1 MNKRITIASAL
12 KIIASGTRDQGLDCE
27 TMQKFPRETAYLQR
41 KLHLTKMQCYIVA
54 VMLDN
59 AGDPVSPDDLADHAE
74 ASRIFILGLQNE
86 MDMLV
91 DRGVINV
98 VGGGRHDVWNMHY
111 MPSESLVQAVSHNH
125 ELRPEVMSDLTYEE
139 MWDRI
144 SGLLRACEFDNLSFP
159 LMVEKVK
166 KIMEGCCHLD
176 FCEKIMSLNLNDA
189 DMILLLIV
197 CNALVNKADD
207 YVTTFDYNKIL
218 PHSSCSM
225 IVKQF
230 KNKTSDLVVK
240 DILENVDNDE
250 EDFRLTVH
258 GILLL
263 LGEEYVP
270 EDRKEPKQ
278 TPAPP
283 KKQTIVPKNMF
294 YNEDERKHILR
305 LEALLCQDSFV
316 SIQQRMKEAGLRT
329 GFCCLFYGAP
339 GTGKTET
346 VLQMARR
353 TGREI
358 IRVDLSSQKSM
369 WVGESE
375 KNIERIFADYREKLS
390 QSELAPILLF
400 NEADAIFSKRHV
412 GVNSEVE
419 QMANT
424 MQNILL
430 QNMENFEGILIAT
443 TNLAD
448 NFDPAFHRRFLYRIE
463 FKSPSAEVRKQI
475 WRSMLPDMDESN
487 IKAMAERFSISGGQI
502 ENAVRKT
509 MIESILKGRP
519 LSTDEIVAICEQEV
533 QKKRVTL
540 KKLCV

>member
-1 MNKRITIASAL
+1 MKRITIASAL
-12 KIIASGTRDQGLDCE
+12 EIIASGTRNQGLDCE

-74 ASRIFILGLQNE
+74 ASRIFILGLQDE
-86 MDMLV
+86 MDKLV
-91 DRGVINV
+91 NRGVINV
-98 VGGGRHDVWNMHY
+98 VGGGRHDIWNMHY

-139 MWDRI
+139 MWNRV

-225 IVKQF
+225 IVRQF
-230 KNKTSDLVVK
+230 RDKTSDLVVK

-283 KKQTIVPKNMF
+283 NKQTIVPKNMF

-346 VLQMARR
+346 VLQMARH

-375 KNIERIFADYREKLS
+375 KNIERIFADYRERLS

-475 WRSMLPDMDESN
+475 WRSMMPDMDESN

-502 ENAVRKT
+502 ENAVRKM

-519 LSTDEIVAICEQEV
+519 LNTDEVIAICEDEV
-533 QKKRVTL
+533 QKKRVSL

>member
-12 KIIASGTRDQGLDCE
+12 EIIASGTRDKGLDCE
-27 TMQKFPRETAYLQR
+27 TMKKFPRETSYLQR

-74 ASRIFILGLQNE
+74 ASRIFILGQQNE

-91 DRGVINV
+91 DRGIINV

-139 MWDRI
+139 MWNRI
-144 SGLLRACEFDNLSFP
+144 LELLRACEFDNLSFP

-176 FCEKIMSLNLNDA
+176 FCKKIISLNLNDA
-189 DMILLLIV
+189 DMIMLLIV
-197 CNALVNKADD
+197 CNALVNKEDD

-283 KKQTIVPKNMF
+283 NKQTIVPKNMF

-463 FKSPSAEVRKQI
+463 FKSPSAEVRKHI

-502 ENAVRKT
+502 ENAVRKM
-509 MIESILKGRP
+509 MIESILKGCP

>member
-74 ASRIFILGLQNE
+74 ASRIFILGLQDE
-86 MDMLV
+86 MDKLV

-98 VGGGRHDVWNMHY
+98 VGGGRHDIWNMHY

-139 MWDRI
+139 MWYRV

-166 KIMEGCCHLD
+166 KIMEGCCHLY

-189 DMILLLIV
+189 DMIMLLIV
-197 CNALVNKADD
+197 CNALVNKEDD

-283 KKQTIVPKNMF
+283 NKQTIVPKNMF

-346 VLQMARR
+346 VLQMARH

-502 ENAVRKT
+502 ENAVRKM
-509 MIESILKGRP
+509 MIESILKGCP
-519 LSTDEIVAICEQEV
+519 LSTDEIVAICEDEV

>member
-74 ASRIFILGLQNE
+74 ASRIFILGLQDE
-86 MDMLV
+86 MDKLV

-98 VGGGRHDVWNMHY
+98 VGGGRHDIWNMHY

-166 KIMEGCCHLD
+166 KIMEGCCHLY

-225 IVKQF
+225 IVRQF
-230 KNKTSDLVVK
+230 RDKTSDLVVK

-283 KKQTIVPKNMF
+283 NKQTIVPKNMF

-346 VLQMARR
+346 VLQMARH

-375 KNIERIFADYREKLS
+375 KNIERIFADYRERLS

-502 ENAVRKT
+502 ENAVRKM
-509 MIESILKGRP
+509 MIESILKGCP

>member
-1 MNKRITIASAL
+1 MTIASAL
-12 KIIASGTRDQGLDCE
+12 ESIASGTLDQGLDCE
-27 TMQKFPRETAYLQR
+27 TMQRFPKETAYLQR

-283 KKQTIVPKNMF
+283 NKQTIVPKNMF

-316 SIQQRMKEAGLRT
+316 SIQQRMREAGLRT

-346 VLQMARR
+346 VLQIARR

-390 QSELAPILLF
+390 QSDLAPILLF

-502 ENAVRKT
+502 ENAVRKM

-519 LSTDEIVAICEQEV
+519 LNTDEVIAICEDEV
-533 QKKRVTL
+533 QKKRVSL

>member
-1 MNKRITIASAL
+1 MKRITIASAL
-12 KIIASGTRDQGLDCE
+12 EIIASGTRNQGLDCE

-225 IVKQF
+225 IVRQF
-230 KNKTSDLVVK
+230 REKTSALVLK
-240 DILENVDNDE
+240 DILENNDD
-250 EDFRLTVH
+250 EDDEFRLTVH

-283 KKQTIVPKNMF
+283 NKQTIVPKNMF

-346 VLQMARR
+346 VLQIARR

-502 ENAVRKT
+502 ENAVRKI

-519 LSTDEIVAICEQEV
+519 LNTDEVIAICEDEV
-533 QKKRVTL
+533 QKKIVSL

>member
-12 KIIASGTRDQGLDCE
+12 EIIASGTRDKGLDCE
-27 TMQKFPRETAYLQR
+27 TMKKFPRETSYLQR

-59 AGDPVSPDDLADHAE
+59 AGNPVSPDDLADHAE
-74 ASRIFILGLQNE
+74 ANRIFILGLQNE

-98 VGGGRHDVWNMHY
+98 VGGGRHNVWNMHY

-139 MWDRI
+139 MWNRI
-144 SGLLRACEFDNLSFP
+144 TDLLRACEFDNLSFP

-176 FCEKIMSLNLNDA
+176 FCKKIISLNLNDA
-189 DMILLLIV
+189 DMIMLLIV
-197 CNALVNKADD
+197 CNALVNKEDD

-250 EDFRLTVH
+250 EDLRLTVH

-283 KKQTIVPKNMF
+283 NKQTIVPKNMF

-346 VLQMARR
+346 VLQIARR

-502 ENAVRKT
+502 ENAVRKI
-509 MIESILKGRP
+509 MIESILKGCP

>member
-1 MNKRITIASAL
+1 MKRITIASAL
-12 KIIASGTRDQGLDCE
+12 EIIASGTRNQGLDCE

-74 ASRIFILGLQNE
+74 ASRIFILGLQDE

-144 SGLLRACEFDNLSFP
+144 SGLLRTCEFDNLSFP

-230 KNKTSDLVVK
+230 RDKTSALVLK
-240 DILENVDNDE
+240 DILENNDDE
-250 EDFRLTVH
+250 DEDFRLTVH

-283 KKQTIVPKNMF
+283 NKQTIVPKNMF

-346 VLQMARR
+346 VLQMARH

-502 ENAVRKT
+502 ENAVRKM

-519 LSTDEIVAICEQEV
+519 LNTDEVIAICEDEV
-533 QKKRVTL
+533 QKKRVSL

>member
-1 MNKRITIASAL
+1 MKRITIASAL
-12 KIIASGTRDQGLDCE
+12 EIIASGTRDKGLDCE
-27 TMQKFPRETAYLQR
+27 TMQKFLRETAYLQR

-74 ASRIFILGLQNE
+74 ASRIFILGLQDE
-86 MDMLV
+86 MDKLV
-91 DRGVINV
+91 NRGVINV
-98 VGGGRHDVWNMHY
+98 VGGGRHDIWNMHY

-139 MWDRI
+139 MWNRV

-225 IVKQF
+225 IVRQF
-230 KNKTSDLVVK
+230 REKTSALVLK
-240 DILENVDNDE
+240 DILENNDD
-250 EDFRLTVH
+250 EDDEFRLTVH

-283 KKQTIVPKNMF
+283 NKQTIVPKNMF

-346 VLQMARR
+346 VLQIARR

-475 WRSMLPDMDESN
+475 WRSMMPDMDESN

-502 ENAVRKT
+502 ENAVRKM

-519 LSTDEIVAICEQEV
+519 LNTDEVIAICEDEV
-533 QKKRVTL
+533 QKKRVSL

>member
-12 KIIASGTRDQGLDCE
+12 EIIASGTRDKGLDCE
-27 TMQKFPRETAYLQR
+27 TMQKFPRETSYLQR

-74 ASRIFILGLQNE
+74 ASRIFILGQQGE

-139 MWDRI
+139 MWNRI
-144 SGLLRACEFDNLSFP
+144 LELLRACEFDNLSFP

-176 FCEKIMSLNLNDA
+176 FCKKIISLNLNDA
-189 DMILLLIV
+189 DMIMLLIV
-197 CNALVNKADD
+197 CNALVNKEDD

-218 PHSSCSM
+218 PHCSCSM

-283 KKQTIVPKNMF
+283 NKQTIVPKNMF

-316 SIQQRMKEAGLRT
+316 SIQQRMKDAGLRT

-346 VLQMARR
+346 VLQIARR
-353 TGREI
+353 TEREI

-502 ENAVRKT
+502 ENAVRKI

-519 LSTDEIVAICEQEV
+519 LNTDEVIAICEDEV

>member
-12 KIIASGTRDQGLDCE
+12 EIIASGTRDKGLDCE
-27 TMQKFPRETAYLQR
+27 TMKKFPRETSYLQR

-59 AGDPVSPDDLADHAE
+59 AGNPVSPDDLADHAE
-74 ASRIFILGLQNE
+74 ANRIFILGLQNE

-98 VGGGRHDVWNMHY
+98 VGGGRHNVWNMHY

-139 MWDRI
+139 MWNRI
-144 SGLLRACEFDNLSFP
+144 TDLLRACEFDNLSFP

-176 FCEKIMSLNLNDA
+176 FCKKIISLNLNDA
-189 DMILLLIV
+189 DMIMLLIV
-197 CNALVNKADD
+197 CNALVNKEDD

-218 PHSSCSM
+218 PHSSCSI

-250 EDFRLTVH
+250 EDLRLTVH

-283 KKQTIVPKNMF
+283 NKQTIVPKNMF

-346 VLQMARR
+346 VLQIARR

-502 ENAVRKT
+502 ENAVRKI
-509 MIESILKGRP
+509 MIESILKGCP

>member
-12 KIIASGTRDQGLDCE
+12 EIIASGTRDKGLDCE
-27 TMQKFPRETAYLQR
+27 TMQKFPRETSYLQR

-74 ASRIFILGLQNE
+74 ASRIFILGQQGE

-98 VGGGRHDVWNMHY
+98 VGGGRHNVWNMHY

-139 MWDRI
+139 MWNRI
-144 SGLLRACEFDNLSFP
+144 TDLLRACEFDNLSFP

-189 DMILLLIV
+189 DMIMLLIV
-197 CNALVNKADD
+197 CNALVNKEDD

-283 KKQTIVPKNMF
+283 NKQTIVPKNMF

-346 VLQMARR
+346 VLQMARH

-502 ENAVRKT
+502 ENAVRKI
-509 MIESILKGRP
+509 MIESILKGCP

>member
-1 MNKRITIASAL
+1 MRQRITIASAL

-74 ASRIFILGLQNE
+74 ASRIFILGLQDE
-86 MDMLV
+86 MDKLV

-139 MWDRI
+139 MWDRV

-176 FCEKIMSLNLNDA
+176 FCEKIMNLNLNDA

-225 IVKQF
+225 IVRQF
-230 KNKTSDLVVK
+230 REKTSALVLK
-240 DILENVDNDE
+240 DILENNDD
-250 EDFRLTVH
+250 EDDEFRLTVH
-258 GILLL
+258 GILL

-270 EDRKEPKQ
+270 EDRKEPEQ
-278 TPAPP
+278 PPATP

-305 LEALLCQDSFV
+305 LEALLCKDSFI
-316 SIQQRMKEAGLRT
+316 SIQQRMREAGLRT

-412 GVNSEVE
+412 GVSSEVE

-502 ENAVRKT
+502 ENAVRKM

-519 LSTDEIVAICEQEV
+519 LNTDEVIAICEDEV
-533 QKKRVTL
+533 QKKRVSL

>member
-1 MNKRITIASAL
+1 MKRITIASAL
-12 KIIASGTRDQGLDCE
+12 EIIASGTRDKGLDCE

-86 MDMLV
+86 MDKLV

-98 VGGGRHDVWNMHY
+98 VGGGRHDIWNMHY

-189 DMILLLIV
+189 DMIMLLIV
-197 CNALVNKADD
+197 CNALVNKEDD

-225 IVKQF
+225 IVRQF
-230 KNKTSDLVVK
+230 RDKTSALVLK
-240 DILENVDNDE
+240 DILENNDDE
-250 EDFRLTVH
+250 DEDFRLTVH

-283 KKQTIVPKNMF
+283 NKQTIVPKNMF
-294 YNEDERKHILR
+294 YNEDELKHILR

-346 VLQMARR
+346 VLQMARH

-412 GVNSEVE
+412 GVSSEVE

-502 ENAVRKT
+502 ENAVRKM
-509 MIESILKGRP
+509 MIESILKGCP
-519 LSTDEIVAICEQEV
+519 LNTDEVIAICEDEV
-533 QKKRVTL
+533 QKKRVSL

>member
-197 CNALVNKADD
+197 
-207 YVTTFDYNKIL
+207 
-218 PHSSCSM
+218 
-225 IVKQF
+225 
-230 KNKTSDLVVK
+230 
-240 DILENVDNDE
+240 
-250 EDFRLTVH
+250 
-258 GILLL
+258 
-263 LGEEYVP
+263 
-270 EDRKEPKQ
+270 
-278 TPAPP
+278 
-283 KKQTIVPKNMF
+283 
-294 YNEDERKHILR
+294 
-305 LEALLCQDSFV
+305 
-316 SIQQRMKEAGLRT
+316 
-329 GFCCLFYGAP
+329 
-339 GTGKTET
+339 
-346 VLQMARR
+346 
-353 TGREI
+353 
-358 IRVDLSSQKSM
+358 
-369 WVGESE
+369 
-375 KNIERIFADYREKLS
+375 
-390 QSELAPILLF
+390 
-400 NEADAIFSKRHV
+400 
-412 GVNSEVE
+412 
-419 QMANT
+419 
-424 MQNILL
+424 
-430 QNMENFEGILIAT
+430 
-443 TNLAD
+443 
-448 NFDPAFHRRFLYRIE
+448 
-463 FKSPSAEVRKQI
+463 
-475 WRSMLPDMDESN
+475 
-487 IKAMAERFSISGGQI
+487 
-502 ENAVRKT
+502 
-509 MIESILKGRP
+509 
-519 LSTDEIVAICEQEV
+519 
-533 QKKRVTL
+533 
-540 KKLCV
+540 

>member
-12 KIIASGTRDQGLDCE
+12 EIIASGTRDKGLDCE
-27 TMQKFPRETAYLQR
+27 TMQKFPRETSYLQR

-74 ASRIFILGLQNE
+74 ASRIFILGQQGE

-139 MWDRI
+139 MWNRI
-144 SGLLRACEFDNLSFP
+144 LELLRACEFDNLSFP

-176 FCEKIMSLNLNDA
+176 FCKKIISLNLNDA
-189 DMILLLIV
+189 DMIMLLIV
-197 CNALVNKADD
+197 CNALVNKEDD

-218 PHSSCSM
+218 PHCSCSM

-283 KKQTIVPKNMF
+283 NKQTIVPKNMF

-502 ENAVRKT
+502 ENAVRKM

>member
-1 MNKRITIASAL
+1 MKRITIASAL
-12 KIIASGTRDQGLDCE
+12 EIIASGTRNQGLDCE
-27 TMQKFPRETAYLQR
+27 TMQKFPRETSYLQR

-74 ASRIFILGLQNE
+74 TSRIFILGLQNE

-189 DMILLLIV
+189 DMIMLLIV
-197 CNALVNKADD
+197 CNALVNKEDD

-225 IVKQF
+225 IVRQF
-230 KNKTSDLVVK
+230 RDKTSALVLK
-240 DILENVDNDE
+240 DILENNDDE
-250 EDFRLTVH
+250 DEDFRLTVH

-283 KKQTIVPKNMF
+283 NKQTIVPKNMF

-346 VLQMARR
+346 VLQMARH

-412 GVNSEVE
+412 GVSSEVE

-502 ENAVRKT
+502 ENAVRKI
-509 MIESILKGRP
+509 MIESILKGCP

>member
-12 KIIASGTRDQGLDCE
+12 EIIASGTRDKGLDCE
-27 TMQKFPRETAYLQR
+27 TMQKFPRETSYLQR

-74 ASRIFILGLQNE
+74 ASRIFILGQQGE
-86 MDMLV
+86 MDKLV
-91 DRGVINV
+91 ERGIINV
-98 VGGGRHDVWNMHY
+98 VGGGRHDIWNMHY

-144 SGLLRACEFDNLSFP
+144 TDLLRACEFDNLSFP

-176 FCEKIMSLNLNDA
+176 FCKKIISLNLNDA
-189 DMILLLIV
+189 DMIMLLIV
-197 CNALVNKADD
+197 CNALVNKEDD

-240 DILENVDNDE
+240 DILENVDNNE

-283 KKQTIVPKNMF
+283 NKQTIVPKNMF
-294 YNEDERKHILR
+294 YNEDEQKHILR

-346 VLQMARR
+346 VLQMARH

-390 QSELAPILLF
+390 QSELVPILLF

-502 ENAVRKT
+502 ENAVRKI

>member
-74 ASRIFILGLQNE
+74 ASRIFILGLQDE
-86 MDMLV
+86 MDKLV

-98 VGGGRHDVWNMHY
+98 VGGGRHDIWNMHY

-166 KIMEGCCHLD
+166 KIMEGCCHLY

-283 KKQTIVPKNMF
+283 NKQTIVPKNMF

-346 VLQMARR
+346 VLQMARH

-502 ENAVRKT
+502 ENAVRKM
-509 MIESILKGRP
+509 MIESILKGCP
-519 LSTDEIVAICEQEV
+519 LNTDEVIAICEDEV
-533 QKKRVTL
+533 QKKRVSL

>member
-1 MNKRITIASAL
+1 MKRITIASAL
-12 KIIASGTRDQGLDCE
+12 EIIASGTRDKGLDCE
-27 TMQKFPRETAYLQR
+27 TMQKFLRETAYLQR

-74 ASRIFILGLQNE
+74 ASRIFILGLQDE
-86 MDMLV
+86 MDKLV
-91 DRGVINV
+91 NRGVINV
-98 VGGGRHDVWNMHY
+98 VGGGRHDIWNMHY

-139 MWDRI
+139 MWNRV
-144 SGLLRACEFDNLSFP
+144 SGLLRACEFDNLSSP

-225 IVKQF
+225 IVRQF
-230 KNKTSDLVVK
+230 REKTSALVLK
-240 DILENVDNDE
+240 DILENNDD
-250 EDFRLTVH
+250 EDDEFRLTVH

-283 KKQTIVPKNMF
+283 NKQTIVPKNMF

-346 VLQMARR
+346 VLQIARR

-475 WRSMLPDMDESN
+475 WRSMMPDMDESN

-502 ENAVRKT
+502 ENAVRKM

-519 LSTDEIVAICEQEV
+519 LNTDEVIAICEDEV
-533 QKKRVTL
+533 QKKRVSL

>member
-139 MWDRI
+139 MWNRI

-197 CNALVNKADD
+197 CNALVNKEDD

-230 KNKTSDLVVK
+230 RDKTSDLVVK

-283 KKQTIVPKNMF
+283 NKQTIVPKNMF

-316 SIQQRMKEAGLRT
+316 SIQQRMREAGLRT

-448 NFDPAFHRRFLYRIE
+448 NFDPAFHRRFLYHIE

-475 WRSMLPDMDESN
+475 WRSMLPDMDKSN

-502 ENAVRKT
+502 ENAVRKM

-519 LSTDEIVAICEQEV
+519 LNTDEVIAICEDEV
-533 QKKRVTL
+533 QKKRVSL

>member
-12 KIIASGTRDQGLDCE
+12 EIIASGTRDKGLDCE
-27 TMQKFPRETAYLQR
+27 TMQKFPRETSYLQR

-74 ASRIFILGLQNE
+74 ASRNFILGQQGE

-139 MWDRI
+139 MWNRI
-144 SGLLRACEFDNLSFP
+144 LELLHACEFDNLSFP

-176 FCEKIMSLNLNDA
+176 FCKKIISLNLNDA
-189 DMILLLIV
+189 DMIMLLIV
-197 CNALVNKADD
+197 CNALVNKEDD

-283 KKQTIVPKNMF
+283 NKQTIVPKNMF

-316 SIQQRMKEAGLRT
+316 SIQQRMKDAGLRT

-346 VLQMARR
+346 VLQIARR
-353 TGREI
+353 TEREI

-502 ENAVRKT
+502 ENAVRKI
-509 MIESILKGRP
+509 MIESILKGCP
-519 LSTDEIVAICEQEV
+519 LSTDEIVAICEDEV
-533 QKKRVTL
+533 QKKRVSL

>member
-1 MNKRITIASAL
+1 
-12 KIIASGTRDQGLDCE
+12 
-27 TMQKFPRETAYLQR
+27 MQKFPRETSYLQR

-74 ASRIFILGLQNE
+74 ANRIFILGLQNE

-98 VGGGRHDVWNMHY
+98 VGGGRHNVWNMHY

-144 SGLLRACEFDNLSFP
+144 TDLLRACEFDNLSFP

-346 VLQMARR
+346 VLQMARH

-390 QSELAPILLF
+390 QSKLAPILLF

-502 ENAVRKT
+502 ENAVRKI
-509 MIESILKGRP
+509 MIESILKGCP
-519 LSTDEIVAICEQEV
+519 LNTDEIIAICEDEV
-533 QKKRVTL
+533 QKKIVSL

>member
-1 MNKRITIASAL
+1 MNKRITISSAME
-12 KIIASGTRDQGLDCE
+12 IIASGTRNQGLDCE

-74 ASRIFILGLQNE
+74 ASRIFILGLQDE

-139 MWDRI
+139 MWNRI

-225 IVKQF
+225 IVRQF
-230 KNKTSDLVVK
+230 RDKTSALVLK
-240 DILENVDNDE
+240 DILENNDDE
-250 EDFRLTVH
+250 DEDFRLTVH

-283 KKQTIVPKNMF
+283 NKQTIVPKNMF

-346 VLQMARR
+346 VLQMARH

-502 ENAVRKT
+502 ENAVRKM

-519 LSTDEIVAICEQEV
+519 LNTDEVIAICEDEV
-533 QKKRVTL
+533 QKKIVSL

>member
-1 MNKRITIASAL
+1 MRQRITIASAL

-74 ASRIFILGLQNE
+74 ASRIFILGLQDE
-86 MDMLV
+86 MDKLV

-98 VGGGRHDVWNMHY
+98 VGGGRHDIWNMHY

-176 FCEKIMSLNLNDA
+176 FCEKIMSLSLNDA

-225 IVKQF
+225 IVRQF
-230 KNKTSDLVVK
+230 REKTSALVLK
-240 DILENVDNDE
+240 DILENNDD
-250 EDFRLTVH
+250 EDDEFRLTVH

-270 EDRKEPKQ
+270 EDRKEPEQ
-278 TPAPP
+278 PPTQP

-305 LEALLCQDSFV
+305 LEALLCKDSFV
-316 SIQQRMKEAGLRT
+316 SIQQRMREAGLRT

-346 VLQMARR
+346 VLQIARR

-412 GVNSEVE
+412 GVSSEVE

-502 ENAVRKT
+502 ENAVRKM

-519 LSTDEIVAICEQEV
+519 LNTDEVIAICEDEV
-533 QKKRVTL
+533 QKKRVSL

>member
-12 KIIASGTRDQGLDCE
+12 EIIASGTRDKGLDCE
-27 TMQKFPRETAYLQR
+27 TMQKFPRETSYLQR

-74 ASRIFILGLQNE
+74 ASRIFILGQQGE

-139 MWDRI
+139 MWNRI
-144 SGLLRACEFDNLSFP
+144 LELLRACEFDNLSFP

-176 FCEKIMSLNLNDA
+176 FCKKIISLNLNDA
-189 DMILLLIV
+189 DMIMLLIV
-197 CNALVNKADD
+197 CNALVNKEDD

-283 KKQTIVPKNMF
+283 NKQTIVPKNMF

-346 VLQMARR
+346 VLQIARR

-430 QNMENFEGILIAT
+430 QNMENFDGILIAT

-502 ENAVRKT
+502 ENAVRKM
-509 MIESILKGRP
+509 MIESILKGCP

>member
-12 KIIASGTRDQGLDCE
+12 EIIASGTRDKGLDCE
-27 TMQKFPRETAYLQR
+27 TMQKFPRETSYLQR

-74 ASRIFILGLQNE
+74 ASRIFILGQQNE

-139 MWDRI
+139 MWNRI
-144 SGLLRACEFDNLSFP
+144 LELLRACEFDNLSFP

-176 FCEKIMSLNLNDA
+176 FCKKIISLNLNDA
-189 DMILLLIV
+189 DMIMLLIV
-197 CNALVNKADD
+197 CNALVNKEDD
-207 YVTTFDYNKIL
+207 YVTTFVYNKIL

-283 KKQTIVPKNMF
+283 NKQTIVPKNMF

-346 VLQMARR
+346 VLQIARR

-502 ENAVRKT
+502 ENAVRKM

-519 LSTDEIVAICEQEV
+519 LNTDEVIAICEDEV
-533 QKKRVTL
+533 QKKIVSL

>member
-12 KIIASGTRDQGLDCE
+12 EIIASGTRDKGLDCE
-27 TMQKFPRETAYLQR
+27 TMQKFPRETSYLQR

-74 ASRIFILGLQNE
+74 ASRIFILGQQNE

-111 MPSESLVQAVSHNH
+111 MPSESLVLAVSHNH

-139 MWDRI
+139 MWNRI
-144 SGLLRACEFDNLSFP
+144 LELLRACEFDNLSFP

-197 CNALVNKADD
+197 CNALVNKEDD

-283 KKQTIVPKNMF
+283 NKQTIVQKNMF

-390 QSELAPILLF
+390 QSELVPILLF

-419 QMANT
+419 QMAT
-424 MQNILL
+424 PCR
-430 QNMENFEGILIAT
+430 T
-443 TNLAD
+443 SCSRT
-448 NFDPAFHRRFLYRIE
+448 
-463 FKSPSAEVRKQI
+463 
-475 WRSMLPDMDESN
+475 WRTSRAYS
-487 IKAMAERFSISGGQI
+487 
-502 ENAVRKT
+502 
-509 MIESILKGRP
+509 
-519 LSTDEIVAICEQEV
+519 
-533 QKKRVTL
+533 
-540 KKLCV
+540 

>member
-1 MNKRITIASAL
+1 MNTKITIASAL

-74 ASRIFILGLQNE
+74 ASRIFILGLQDE
-86 MDMLV
+86 MDKLV
-91 DRGVINV
+91 NRGVINV
-98 VGGGRHDVWNMHY
+98 VGGGRHDIWNMHY

-139 MWDRI
+139 MWNRV

-225 IVKQF
+225 IVRQF
-230 KNKTSDLVVK
+230 REKTSALVLK
-240 DILENVDNDE
+240 DILENNDD
-250 EDFRLTVH
+250 EDDEFRLTVH

-270 EDRKEPKQ
+270 EDRKEPEQ
-278 TPAPP
+278 PPTPPN
-283 KKQTIVPKNMF
+283 KQTIVPKNMF

-316 SIQQRMKEAGLRT
+316 SIQQRMREAGLRT

-400 NEADAIFSKRHV
+400 NEADAIFSKRHI
-412 GVNSEVE
+412 GVSSEVE

-487 IKAMAERFSISGGQI
+487 INAMAERFSISGGQI
-502 ENAVRKT
+502 ENAVRKM

-519 LSTDEIVAICEQEV
+519 LNTDEVIAICEDEV
-533 QKKRVTL
+533 QKKRVSL

>member
-12 KIIASGTRDQGLDCE
+12 EIIASGTRDKGLDCE
-27 TMQKFPRETAYLQR
+27 TMQKFPIETSYLQR

-74 ASRIFILGLQNE
+74 ASRIFILGQQGE
-86 MDMLV
+86 MDKLV
-91 DRGVINV
+91 ERGIINV
-98 VGGGRHDVWNMHY
+98 VGGGRHDIWNMHY
-111 MPSESLVQAVSHNH
+111 MPSESLVQAVSHNY

-144 SGLLRACEFDNLSFP
+144 TDLLRACEFDNLSFP

-240 DILENVDNDE
+240 DILENVDNNE

-278 TPAPP
+278 TPALPN
-283 KKQTIVPKNMF
+283 KQTIVPKNMF

-316 SIQQRMKEAGLRT
+316 CIQQRMKEAGLRT

-346 VLQMARR
+346 VLQMARH

-502 ENAVRKT
+502 ENAVRKI
-509 MIESILKGRP
+509 MIESILKGCP

>member
-1 MNKRITIASAL
+1 MKRITIASAL
-12 KIIASGTRDQGLDCE
+12 EIIASGTRDKGLDCE
-27 TMQKFPRETAYLQR
+27 TMQKFLRETAYLQR

-74 ASRIFILGLQNE
+74 ASRIFILGLQDE
-86 MDMLV
+86 MDKLV
-91 DRGVINV
+91 NRGVINV
-98 VGGGRHDVWNMHY
+98 VGGGRHDIWNMHY

-139 MWDRI
+139 MWNRV

-225 IVKQF
+225 IVRQF
-230 KNKTSDLVVK
+230 REKTSALVLK
-240 DILENVDNDE
+240 DILENNDD
-250 EDFRLTVH
+250 EDDEFRLTVH

-270 EDRKEPKQ
+270 EDRKEPEQ
-278 TPAPP
+278 PPTPPN
-283 KKQTIVPKNMF
+283 KQTIVPKNMF

-316 SIQQRMKEAGLRT
+316 SIQQRMREAGLRT

-400 NEADAIFSKRHV
+400 NEADAIFSKRHI
-412 GVNSEVE
+412 GVSSEVE

-487 IKAMAERFSISGGQI
+487 INAMAERFSISGGQI
-502 ENAVRKT
+502 ENAVRKM

-519 LSTDEIVAICEQEV
+519 LNTDEVIAICEDEV
-533 QKKRVTL
+533 QKKRVSL

>member
-12 KIIASGTRDQGLDCE
+12 EIIASGTRDKGLDCE
-27 TMQKFPRETAYLQR
+27 TMQKFPIETSYLQR

-74 ASRIFILGLQNE
+74 ASRIFILGQQGE
-86 MDMLV
+86 MDKLV
-91 DRGVINV
+91 ERGIINV
-98 VGGGRHDVWNMHY
+98 VGGGRHDIWNMHY
-111 MPSESLVQAVSHNH
+111 MPSESLVQAVSHNY

-144 SGLLRACEFDNLSFP
+144 TDLLRACEFDNLSFP

-240 DILENVDNDE
+240 DILENVDNNE

-278 TPAPP
+278 TPALPN
-283 KKQTIVPKNMF
+283 KQTIVPKNMF

-346 VLQMARR
+346 VLQMARH

-502 ENAVRKT
+502 ENAVRKI
-509 MIESILKGRP
+509 MIESILKGCP

>member
-12 KIIASGTRDQGLDCE
+12 EIIASGTRDKGLDCE
-27 TMQKFPRETAYLQR
+27 TMKKFPRETSYLQR

-59 AGDPVSPDDLADHAE
+59 AGNPVSPDDLADHAE
-74 ASRIFILGLQNE
+74 ANRIFILGLQNE

-98 VGGGRHDVWNMHY
+98 VGGGRHNVWNMHY

-144 SGLLRACEFDNLSFP
+144 TDLLRACEFDNLSFP

-176 FCEKIMSLNLNDA
+176 FCKKIISLNLNDA
-189 DMILLLIV
+189 DMIMLLIV
-197 CNALVNKADD
+197 CNALVNKEDD

-250 EDFRLTVH
+250 EDLRLTVH

-283 KKQTIVPKNMF
+283 NKQTIVPKNMF

-346 VLQMARR
+346 VLQIARR

-502 ENAVRKT
+502 ENAVRKI

-519 LSTDEIVAICEQEV
+519 LNTDEIIAICEDEV
-533 QKKRVTL
+533 QKKIVSL

>member
-1 MNKRITIASAL
+1 MKRITIASAL
-12 KIIASGTRDQGLDCE
+12 EIIASGTRDKGLDCE
-27 TMQKFPRETAYLQR
+27 TMQKFLRETAYLQR

-74 ASRIFILGLQNE
+74 ASRIFILGLQDE
-86 MDMLV
+86 MDKLV
-91 DRGVINV
+91 NRGVINV
-98 VGGGRHDVWNMHY
+98 VGGGRHDIWNMHY

-139 MWDRI
+139 MWNRV

-225 IVKQF
+225 IVRQF
-230 KNKTSDLVVK
+230 REKTSALVLK
-240 DILENVDNDE
+240 DILENNDD
-250 EDFRLTVH
+250 EDDEFRLTVH

-283 KKQTIVPKNMF
+283 NKQTIVPKNMF

-346 VLQMARR
+346 VLQIARR

-400 NEADAIFSKRHV
+400 NEAVAIFSKRHV

-475 WRSMLPDMDESN
+475 WRSMMPDMDESN

-502 ENAVRKT
+502 ENAVRKM

-519 LSTDEIVAICEQEV
+519 LNTDEVIAICEDEV
-533 QKKRVTL
+533 QKKRVSL

>member
-12 KIIASGTRDQGLDCE
+12 EIIASGTRDKGLDCE
-27 TMQKFPRETAYLQR
+27 TMQKFPRETSYLQR

-74 ASRIFILGLQNE
+74 ANRIFILGLQNE

-98 VGGGRHDVWNMHY
+98 VGGGRHDIWNMHY

-144 SGLLRACEFDNLSFP
+144 TDLLRACEFDNLSFP

-189 DMILLLIV
+189 DMIMLLIV
-197 CNALVNKADD
+197 CNALVSKEDD

-283 KKQTIVPKNMF
+283 NKQTIVPKNMF

-346 VLQMARR
+346 VLQMARH

-390 QSELAPILLF
+390 QSELVPILLF

-502 ENAVRKT
+502 ENAVRKI

-519 LSTDEIVAICEQEV
+519 LNTDEIIAICEDEV
-533 QKKRVTL
+533 QKKIVSL

>member
-1 MNKRITIASAL
+1 MKRITIASAL
-12 KIIASGTRDQGLDCE
+12 EIIASGTRNQGLDCE

-91 DRGVINV
+91 DRGIINV

-111 MPSESLVQAVSHNH
+111 MPSESLVLAVSHNH

-139 MWDRI
+139 MWNRI

-197 CNALVNKADD
+197 CNALVNKADN

-225 IVKQF
+225 IVRQF
-230 KNKTSDLVVK
+230 RDKTSALVLK
-240 DILENVDNDE
+240 DILENNDD
-250 EDFRLTVH
+250 EDDEFRLTVH

-283 KKQTIVPKNMF
+283 NKQTIVPKNMF

-316 SIQQRMKEAGLRT
+316 SIQQRMREAGLRT

-346 VLQMARR
+346 VLQIARR
-353 TGREI
+353 TGRDI

-475 WRSMLPDMDESN
+475 WRSMMPDMDESN

-502 ENAVRKT
+502 ENAVRKM

-519 LSTDEIVAICEQEV
+519 LNTDEVIAICEDEV
-533 QKKRVTL
+533 QKKRVSL

>member
-12 KIIASGTRDQGLDCE
+12 EIIASGTRDKGLDCE
-27 TMQKFPRETAYLQR
+27 TMQKFPRETSYLQR

-74 ASRIFILGLQNE
+74 ANRIFILGLQNE

-98 VGGGRHDVWNMHY
+98 VGGGRHDIWNMHY

-144 SGLLRACEFDNLSFP
+144 TDLLRACEFDNLSFP

-189 DMILLLIV
+189 DMIMLLIV
-197 CNALVNKADD
+197 CNALVSKEDD

-283 KKQTIVPKNMF
+283 NKQTIVPKNMF

-346 VLQMARR
+346 VLQMARH

-390 QSELAPILLF
+390 QSELVPILLF

-502 ENAVRKT
+502 ENAVRKI
-509 MIESILKGRP
+509 MIESILKGCP

>member
-125 ELRPEVMSDLTYEE
+125 ELRPEVMSDLTSEE
-139 MWDRI
+139 MWERI
-144 SGLLRACEFDNLSFP
+144 TNLLHACDFDNLSYP
-159 LMVEKVK
+159 LMLGKMKTMMSE
-166 KIMEGCCHLD
+166 CQHLD
-176 FCEKIMSLNLNDA
+176 FCKKIISLNLNDA
-189 DMILLLIV
+189 DMIMLLIV
-197 CNALVNKADD
+197 CNALVNKEDD

-230 KNKTSDLVVK
+230 RDKTSDLVVK

-283 KKQTIVPKNMF
+283 NKQTIVPKNMF

-346 VLQMARR
+346 VLQIARR
-353 TGREI
+353 TGRDI

-475 WRSMLPDMDESN
+475 WRSMMPDMDESN

-502 ENAVRKT
+502 ENAVRKM
-509 MIESILKGRP
+509 MIESILKGCP
-519 LSTDEIVAICEQEV
+519 LNTDEVIAICEDEV
-533 QKKRVTL
+533 QKKRVSL